1 MSALRRLLWP
11 ALGLVLGGWL
21 LWGCT
26 SAASATPTPVPTQA
40 VASPTL
46 PTATTTP
53 TAVPATATP
62 TPLPPTA
69 TPTPAPPTATPT
81 PAEPQAGATR
91 TWPTDGM
98 VQVYV
103 PAGEFIMGSEDIE
116 AKRTEAGGRAYPEI
130 PQHTVYVDAFWI
142 DKYEVTNAQYAKCL
156 DAGVCAPLHLNSS
169 ETREHY
175 FDNPEYA
182 NYPVIWVSWY
192 MAKTYCEWAGRRL
205 PTEAEWEKAARG
217 TDGRKYPWGN
227 DPIDGTRA
235 NFCDRNCP
243 RKPLANYE
251 YDDGYA
257 DTAPVGSY
265 PAGASPYGV
274 MDMAG
279 NVWEWTSTIIM
290 PYPYDP
296 NDGRENPD
304 VYAER
309 VWRGGTWSNGT
320 WWLRASVR
328 YRSIPSYWNVNL
340 GFRCASSA
348 DTPLPTP

>member
-1 MSALRRLLWP
+1 MSRLRLWTGLAAVLLL
-11 ALGLVLGGWL
+11 AVGLSA
-21 LWGCT
+21 CN
-26 SAASATPTPVPTQA
+26 AAS
-40 VASPTL
+40 
-46 PTATTTP
+46 
-53 TAVPATATP
+53 AVPATTATPAPPTATAAPPTP
-62 TPLPPTA
+62 TPAPSATLAPTA
-69 TPTPAPPTATPT
+69 TPLPTPTPTPAPPTATPT
-81 PAEPQAGATR
+81 PAEPEAGATR
-91 TWPTDGM
+91 VWPTDGM
-98 VQVYV
+98 VQVYI
-103 PAGEFIMGSEDIE
+103 PAGEFLMGSDDPE

-130 PQHTVYVDAFWI
+130 PPHTVYVDAFWM
-142 DKYEVTNAQYAKCL
+142 DKYEVTNAQYEQCL
-156 DAGVCAPLHLNSS
+156 EAGVCPPLHLNSS

-175 FDNPEYA
+175 FDNPDYA
-182 NYPVIWVSWY
+182 DYPVIWVSWY

-243 RKPLANYE
+243 RKPLANYN

-328 YRSIPSYWNVNL
+328 YRSIPTYWNVNL
-340 GFRCASSA
+340 GFRCAASA
-348 DTPLPTP
+348 DAPVPTPAP